1 MFGWDRSARRA
12 ARAERASGP
21 GGAAGAGATG
31 AAGGGA
37 GSRSAVSRRH
47 DRRPQ
52 RSSMTGPTLP
62 DPNSR
67 FKRFETDARGVVEL
81 LQAHFPEELHGVNIG
96 FQTAPASLGESKF
109 PLLYSIDRK
118 SNTIMMFR
126 MPIQRAR
133 GLHVND
139 DEHRRYFVQHCV
151 YQAVCEYLGR
161 EPWELL
167 PGRFE
172 HY

>member
-1 MFGWDRSARRA
+1 MFGRNRSAGRGV
-12 ARAERASGP
+12 S
-21 GGAAGAGATG
+21 GAAGA
-31 AAGGGA
+31 
-37 GSRSAVSRRH
+37 SRSSVSRRH
-47 DRRPQ
+47 ERRPI
-52 RSSMTGPTLP
+52 RSSITGPSLP
-62 DPNSR
+62 NPNSR
-67 FKRFETDARGVVEL
+67 FARFETDARGAVQV
-81 LQAHFPEELHGVNIG
+81 LQAHFPQELDGVRVG
-96 FQTAPASLGESKF
+96 FQTAPTHTGESKF
-109 PLLYSIDRK
+109 PLLYTIDRS
-118 SNTIMMFR
+118 SNTIMLFR

-167 PGRFE
+167 PGRFD